1 MSKFKDTLKSKG
13 KIPLS
18 QPLKDLKRNMKVA
31 HGKVVFSPPPDL
43 EEDMAQVFH
52 KSVGA
57 LNELVKKDVLKVDEN
72 GKVEVKH
79 G

>member
-1 MSKFKDTLKSKG
+1 MSKFKETLKSKG

-18 QPLKDLKRNMKVA
+18 QPLEGLRSNVKVA
-31 HGKVVFSPPPDL
+31 HGKVAFSPPADF

-52 KSVGA
+52 KSVEA
-57 LNELVKKDVLKVDEN
+57 LNELVKKGVLKVDEN
-72 GKVEVKH
+72 GKVEKH

>member
-1 MSKFKDTLKSKG
+1 MSKFKETLKSKG
-13 KIPLS
+13 KIPLGE
-18 QPLKDLKRNMKVA
+18 PLEDLKRNVKVA
-31 HGKVVFSPPPDL
+31 HGKVVFAPPSDL

>member
-18 QPLKDLKRNMKVA
+18 QPLEDLRGKVKVA
-31 HGKVVFSPPPDL
+31 HGKVAFSPPPDL

-52 KSVGA
+52 KSVEA
-57 LNELVKKDVLKVDEN
+57 LNELVTKGVLKVDEN

>member
-18 QPLKDLKRNMKVA
+18 QPLENLRDNVKVA
-31 HGKVVFSPPPDL
+31 HGKVAFSPPPDL

-52 KSVGA
+52 KSVEA
-57 LNELVKKDVLKVDEN
+57 LNELVKKGVLKVDEN
-72 GKVEVKH
+72 GKVEAKH

>member
-1 MSKFKDTLKSKG
+1 MSKFKNTLKSNG

-18 QPLKDLKRNMKVA
+18 QPLEDLKHNVKVA